1 MWIGFVATM
10 AASLALTP
18 VARHLAVR
26 WGAVDA
32 PDGKRKLQKKP
43 VPLWGGVAVYLSM
56 LLGLVLLNFGPTS
69 GTADLQGLS
78 LVLALAAGIVCL
90 CGCFDDSW
98 DLNARF
104 KLLLQIVAVLPA
116 VIAGYTVDRVVM
128 FGHPFELGWLGI
140 PLTVFWLVG
149 CINALNLLD
158 GMDGLASAVGL
169 STAGMLAIIA
179 MAQGHDHVA
188 AIAVVLAG
196 ALAGFLL
203 YNLPPASIYLGDS
216 GSMVIGMTVGLL
228 SIQGSIKTT
237 ATLSITAPAIVM
249 AIPMI
254 DTILAIIRR
263 KLSGMRFDVADRGHI
278 HHRLLDRGLTTWQA
292 LCVIS
297 ALCLVTG
304 ASATAATLLRND
316 ALAWI
321 VTICVFVLMV
331 RLRAFGHHELALVKL
346 KIASLL
352 NSLVH
357 RLVIGTRPTPM
368 RKFRL
373 ADAQLDEIWD
383 RMVHDVQSLGAMRLE
398 ARLED
403 DASGEFRKEWKHQGP
418 AMPKSNDQWTLSLG
432 VQSAEGKQWVL
443 AVGGM
448 QTSYPKDWH
457 LLQLVDVLQ
466 RYSRHWRRLTPSPAS
481 DSPGNATI
489 PASLAAEASNGAP
502 QGDAPS
508 PGLTAVDDRKA
519 A

>member
-10 AASLALTP
+10 GASLALTP
-18 VARHLAVR
+18 VARQLAIR

-43 VPLWGGVAVYLSM
+43 VPLWGGVAVYLSV
-56 LLGLVLLNFGPTS
+56 LLGLALLNFGPGS
-69 GTADLQGLS
+69 TAELQGLS
-78 LVLALAAGIVCL
+78 LVLAVAAGIVCIA
-90 CGCFDDSW
+90 GCFDDSW

-116 VIAGYTVDRVVM
+116 VIAGYAVDRVVM
-128 FGHPFELGWLGI
+128 FGHPIELGWLGI

-169 STAGMLAIIA
+169 STAAMLAIIA
-179 MAQGHDHVA
+179 MAEGHGHVA

-203 YNLPPASIYLGDS
+203 FNLPPASIYLGDS
-216 GSMVIGMTVGLL
+216 GSMVIGMVVGLL
-228 SIQGSIKTT
+228 SIQGSLKTT

-254 DTILAIIRR
+254 DTVLAIIRR

-278 HHRLLDRGLTTWQA
+278 HHRLLDRGLSTWQA

-321 VTICVFVLMV
+321 VTACVFVLMV
-331 RLRAFGHHELALVKL
+331 RLRAFGHHEIALVKL
-346 KIASLL
+346 KIAAML
-352 NSLVH
+352 NSLVR
-357 RLVIGTRPTPM
+357 RLVIGSRPHPIQK
-368 RKFRL
+368 RRL
-373 ADAQLDEIWD
+373 ANARVEQIWD
-383 RMVHDVQSLGAMRLE
+383 HMIHDVQLLGAVRLE
-398 ARLED
+398 ARYV
-403 DASGEFRKEWKHQGP
+403 DAVTGEHCREWEK
-418 AMPKSNDQWTLSLG
+418 AATTSTSDQWSLSVGLQSEQGKTCTLT
-432 VQSAEGKQWVL
+432 A
-443 AVGGM
+443 GGW
-448 QTSYPKDWH
+448 QNANSKSGH
-457 LLQLVDVLQ
+457 LLQLVDVLH
-466 RYSRHWRRLTPSPAS
+466 RYARHWRRALADESLLQPSA
-481 DSPGNATI
+481 DAQVADQRT
-489 PASLAAEASNGAP
+489 AKQDAAP
-502 QGDAPS
+502 QPDQ
-508 PGLTAVDDRKA
+508 RRA